1 VTNLGGTSAHEL
13 VDALLAALRTLHHL
27 VGAKN
32 QTFKFFAALLANI
45 LENGHLQFSF
55 KDGRVQPTDHLEAKI
70 KSGYLALRLL
80 LLKSTDLVYLKYN
93 IFFHKNIH
101 CRKFF

>member
-45 LENGHLQFSF
+45 LENGHCQS
-55 KDGRVQPTDHLEAKI
+55 P
-70 KSGYLALRLL
+70 LRMAGANQQITLRQ
-80 LLKSTDLVYLKYN
+80 K
-93 IFFHKNIH
+93 
-101 CRKFF
+101 

>member
-1 VTNLGGTSAHEL
+1 VPHLGGTGAHEL
-13 VDALLAALRTLHHL
+13 IDALLAALRALHHF

-45 LENGHLQFSF
+45 LENGHCQSPLRTAGANQQITL
-55 KDGRVQPTDHLEAKI
+55 RAKI

-80 LLKSTDLVYLKYN
+80 LIIKTTD
-93 IFFHKNIH
+93 
-101 CRKFF
+101 